1 MNTKRT
7 AKRQPSWLAHYATL
21 KYETIVQT
29 YLLKMARSGEDGE
42 KLFILLESGMRF
54 HTTQARPLALHS

>member
-1 MNTKRT
+1 M
-7 AKRQPSWLAHYATL
+7 S
-21 KYETIVQT
+21 VQT

-54 HTTQARPLALHS
+54 HTTQVLPLNCCNGAGGTEVSAKHQKC